1 MSATTCIRTPARPVP
16 AASISQTRKARI
28 LRARIF
34 KARIFKARIFK
45 ARIFKAEWTKLR
57 TLPSTWRTAA
67 LNLALGIGFS
77 VAVSF
82 SQISQWHTMT
92 AQQRQVFD
100 PTSASMSGVMIAAV
114 VLGTLAVR
122 TVTAEY
128 STGMIRSTFAAM
140 PARRLVLA
148 AKAATV
154 AAFAFPVTLL
164 GNLGGFEL
172 GQRIFA
178 GRHAA
183 VTIGHPGVLRAMVF
197 GAVAVSL
204 VAVIGVGVGG
214 LIRHTAGAATTLAL
228 IIIGG
233 LTVGQFLP
241 AGWRQYLPGI
251 ATQAAVT
258 VHRSAGLL
266 HPGTAIMVL
275 AVYAAITVGAAS
287 LRVAHRDA

>member
-1 MSATTCIRTPARPVP
+1 MSATTCIRTPPRPEPATSVSLPCKAR
-16 AASISQTRKARI
+16 IRKARI
-28 LRARIF
+28 L
-34 KARIFKARIFK
+34 
-45 ARIFKAEWTKLR
+45 KAEWTKLR

-67 LNLALGIGFS
+67 LTLALGIGFG
-77 VAVSF
+77 VAVAF
-82 SQISQWHTMT
+82 SEISQWHTMT

-100 PTSASMSGVMIAAV
+100 PTSASLSGVMIAAV
-114 VLGTLAVR
+114 VLGALGVR

-128 STGMIRSTFAAM
+128 STGMIRSTFSAM

-148 AKAATV
+148 AKAAMV

-164 GNLGGFEL
+164 GNIAGFEL

-178 GRHAA
+178 GQHVA
-183 VTIGHPGVLRAMVF
+183 VTIGHPGVLRAMFF

-204 VAVIGVGVGG
+204 VAVIGVGIGG

-258 VHRSAGLL
+258 VQRSAGLL
-266 HPGTAIMVL
+266 RPGTAIAVL
-275 AVYAAITVGAAS
+275 AGYAAIALGAAL